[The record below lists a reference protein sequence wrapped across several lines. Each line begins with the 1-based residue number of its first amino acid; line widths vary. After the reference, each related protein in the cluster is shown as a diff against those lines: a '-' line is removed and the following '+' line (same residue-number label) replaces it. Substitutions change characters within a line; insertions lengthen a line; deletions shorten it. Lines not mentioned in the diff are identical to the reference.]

1 MSAHAKKIILVGAG
15 CFSPPTIMHLRM
27 FEVGRDHL
35 HSLGASNAHRVIGGV
50 LSPAHDKYSFNKPG
64 LISSAHR
71 VAMCRA
77 AVKSSDFVRVSAWEA
92 EQEGWTPT
100 REALDAY
107 ASQMRSYASGL
118 IPRPEWISPDST
130 LADLA
135 EATLYFLC
143 GDDLLES
150 FNTPGLWKQAD
161 IEKIVRDYGLVVLSR
176 GGKSQ
181 ELVYK
186 SDLLYR
192 YRENILTCIS
202 DMGTDIS
209 STKVRLAV
217 RRGKSMRYIVADEV
231 IEYIRQNNLY
241 KEGM

>member
-1 MSAHAKKIILVGAG
+1 MQNLV
-15 CFSPPTIMHLRM
+15 CF
-27 FEVGRDHL
+27 F
-35 HSLGASNAHRVIGGV
+35 
-50 LSPAHDKYSFNKPG
+50 
-64 LISSAHR
+64 
-71 VAMCRA
+71 
-77 AVKSSDFVRVSAWEA
+77 DF
-92 EQEGWTPT
+92 

-107 ASQMRSYASGL
+107 ASQMRSYARGL

-150 FNTPGLWKQAD
+150 FNTPDLWKQAD

-217 RRGKSMRYIVADEV
+217 RRGKSVRYIVADEV